1 MTVTTNAAVYTK
13 EIPEFTFARSHSRTF
28 TVDLG
33 TATRSEDETMASLK
47 VDELTIEWLKVNP
60 ALIGSTYREWAGMPG
75 SASKAVYAGYTASGN
90 ASIQL
95 NDDNK
100 AGIITTTSGGKV
112 RRISVVWNG
121 LTANARSL
129 AIYTSHTP
137 FKSADDLYSNSRQG
151 ELQGSLSMTVE

>member
-1 MTVTTNAAVYTK
+1 MTVNILKHTYSA
-13 EIPEFTFARSHSRTF
+13 PEAELLEVRFEESY
-28 TVDLG
+28 L
-33 TATRSEDETMASLK
+33 AS
-47 VDELTIEWLKVNP
+47 
-60 ALIGSTYREWAGMPG
+60 SG

-90 ASIQL
+90 ASLQF

-100 AGIITTTSGGKV
+100 AGIVTTGSGGKV
-112 RRISVVWNG
+112 RKVSVVWNG

-151 ELQGSLSMTVE
+151 ELQGSLSMGWPMTTFLIKGDWEYVALRSDDKTLYITEIDTAWEED